1 MPYYKIQS
9 SVRFRAKD
17 LSRWLSQHGYAPR

>member
-9 SVRFRAKD
+9 SVRFRAKELSAW
-17 LSRWLSQHGYAPR
+17 LSRHVYEPR